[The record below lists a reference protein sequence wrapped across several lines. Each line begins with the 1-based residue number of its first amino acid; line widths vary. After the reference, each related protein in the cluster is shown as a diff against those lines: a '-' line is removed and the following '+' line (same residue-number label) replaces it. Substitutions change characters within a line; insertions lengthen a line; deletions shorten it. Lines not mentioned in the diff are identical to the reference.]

1 MIQDVL
7 DNIVAIL
14 ILEIIHED
22 IKDNHPFHFQS
33 NCIFINKMC
42 LDERLCVVVHL
53 FQHNVF
59 LLLKKYNDD
68 KMSDNLSSD
77 NLKDGQKPGCNAPES
92 VG

>member
-1 MIQDVL
+1 
-7 DNIVAIL
+7 
-14 ILEIIHED
+14 
-22 IKDNHPFHFQS
+22 
-33 NCIFINKMC
+33 MC
-42 LDERLCVVVHL
+42 LNERLCVVVHL

-59 LLLKKYNDD
+59 LLLKINDD